1 MPGTVVWPAR
11 RIVSESNDKTPASV
25 SEGVV
30 DLALHKRVA
39 LSLPEPDLQRI
50 SCAYQKVT
58 QVSPLK
64 KQSLLKGVKFNYSAI
79 HPPCG
84 NVLLRL
90 LLRVVRLS
98 LGSGLQ

>member
-1 MPGTVVWPAR
+1 MVRSAR
-11 RIVSESNDKTPASV
+11 RVVSESNDKTSPCV